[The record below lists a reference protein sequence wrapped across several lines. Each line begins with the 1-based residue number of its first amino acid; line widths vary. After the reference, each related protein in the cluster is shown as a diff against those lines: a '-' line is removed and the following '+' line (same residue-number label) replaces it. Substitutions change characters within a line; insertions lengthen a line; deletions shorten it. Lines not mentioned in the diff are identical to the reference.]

1 MDRYLKEAL
10 LHQNQDLE
18 KWKKILNPYFYKE
31 LEWRVVINNE
41 DAFDYHD
48 IIRGDEIIK
57 IVKKVILELEN
68 KNKFKTDA
76 PTETNR

>member
-31 LEWRVVINNE
+31 LEWRVVINND
-41 DAFDYHD
+41 DALDYHD
-48 IIRGDEIIK
+48 IIRGEEIIK
-57 IVKKVILELEN
+57 IVKKVILELE
-68 KNKFKTDA
+68 KK
-76 PTETNR
+76 